1 MLSWPTWMV
10 TLVPEP
16 DSAWK
21 EPMELV
27 PLCTRFRRV
36 QSSEICAP
44 PISSLCKKKSG
55 HMREVKNANFA
66 LQTRGLAEAL
76 FTS

>member
-36 QSSEICAP
+36 QSSEIWAP
-44 PISSLCKKKSG
+44 PISSLCKKNQDR
-55 HMREVKNANFA
+55 REVKNADFA